1 MDSEDKAPVAQKKAQ
16 NKLRNVITSDGNQ
29 YKVMDCLLIRFSG
42 LIRSILEDEGEEEDI
57 KLLEA
62 DSESLQVMIKFMNL
76 HEKEPPCKLN
86 YPLKYNKNLKEVME
100 EADAQLVTSLL
111 EKPDSFALF
120 KKVLEAS
127 GYLQMDEFRVRL
139 MAGLTIKMLRR
150 DLSQLTAELK
160 THEYN

>member
-1 MDSEDKAPVAQKKAQ
+1 
-16 NKLRNVITSDGNQ
+16 
-29 YKVMDCLLIRFSG
+29 
-42 LIRSILEDEGEEEDI
+42 
-57 KLLEA
+57 
-62 DSESLQVMIKFMNL
+62 
-76 HEKEPPCKLN
+76 
-86 YPLKYNKNLKEVME
+86 ME
-100 EADAQLVTSLL
+100 EADAELVTSLL
-111 EKPDSFALF
+111 EKPDSFGLF